1 MQKTAKNDL
10 NVEVSK
16 GKVDFSNWYVTQSSR
31 KTDLEKIERDKKK
44 VSEFLN
50 LELMRDRV

>member
-1 MQKTAKNDL
+1 M
-10 NVEVSK
+10 
-16 GKVDFSNWYVTQSSR
+16 TQSSR

-50 LELMRDRV
+50 LELKALGATRMDKNAILN